1 MRILIAGRSGSG
13 KSSLINAIFKE
24 TLAEVYHRESGPT
37 DINKEFTSENDKRLI
52 IHDSQGYDPG
62 TAEIYD
68 ILENF
73 ITRRNASTSAE
84 RLDAIWLCIPVPFAG
99 GSIYNTWDEKV
110 IQFNGGKVPIIVVF
124 TKLDL
129 LIARAKMTRSSL
141 GEGEIMQ
148 ESVEQSFRE
157 KQGPEFEQLSKSEE
171 RKISYTVIGSTL
183 PDTVQR
189 LIDFTIQT
197 IKSYEAPASVEY

>member
-37 DINKEFTSENDKRLI
+37 DINKEYTSANDNRFI

-62 TAEIYD
+62 TTEIYD
-68 ILENF
+68 NLEKF
-73 ITRRNASTSAE
+73 ITQRNASTGTE
-84 RLDAIWLCIPVPFAG
+84 KLDAVWLCIPVPFAG
-99 GSIYNTWDEKV
+99 GSIYNTWDEKIV
-110 IQFNGGKVPIIVVF
+110 QFNGGKVPIIVVF

-141 GEGEIMQ
+141 GQGEIIQ
-148 ESVEQSFRE
+148 ESVEQNFRE

-171 RKISYTVIGSTL
+171 RKISYTVVGFTL
-183 PDTVQR
+183 FDTVQR
-189 LIDFTIQT
+189 LVDFTIQT
-197 IKSYEAPASVEY
+197 VESYEAPESVEY